1 MSLFDDNE
9 LPGVDEVPDSGGRV
23 LISVLVPSL
32 GRL

>member
-9 LPGVDEVPDSGGRV
+9 LQGVDEVPVSGGRV
-23 LISVLVPSL
+23 LIGVLVLSL